1 MCQVL
6 PTRRPAGLDER
17 TLAYPCPRVK
27 GDPLNLVVVLPLRPG
42 ACELARDLL
51 RHKPPFDPDE
61 AGLERHQAFVSD
73 TEAVFLFEADARQSV
88 LRLVDDSSLWEAAAG
103 WTELV
108 AGPPRLAETVYS
120 WARPHPPDATFF
132 APTPGP
138 GDSDG
143 GDVHDPEVPE

>member
-1 MCQVL
+1 M
-6 PTRRPAGLDER
+6 
-17 TLAYPCPRVK
+17 
-27 GDPLNLVVVLPLRPG
+27 NLVVVLPLRPG
-42 ACELARDLL
+42 ACDRARDLL

-132 APTPGP
+132 TPTPGP

-143 GDVHDPEVPE
+143 GDVHDPEAPK